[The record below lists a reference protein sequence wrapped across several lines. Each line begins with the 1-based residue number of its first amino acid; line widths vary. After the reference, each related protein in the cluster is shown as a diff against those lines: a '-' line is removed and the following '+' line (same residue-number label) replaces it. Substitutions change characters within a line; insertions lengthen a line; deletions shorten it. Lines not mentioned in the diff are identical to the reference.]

1 MDEKEWGHLISI
13 LGIQDV
19 SPQIQQVRGPSQYS
33 VLPSD
38 AAAAAELGEMTRTE
52 KAIKRDRSIYY
63 KLCLL
68 RFYVYSPLCPH

>member
-1 MDEKEWGHLISI
+1 MDKKEWGHLISI
-13 LGIQDV
+13 LDIQDV
-19 SPQIQQVRGPSQYS
+19 TPQIQKVWGPSQYS

-38 AAAAAELGEMTRTE
+38 AAAVADLGEMTRTE

-68 RFYVYSPLCPH
+68 RFYVYFPLCPH